1 MRSFTSLSIML
12 LSFLVLNSSTYA
24 EEIHAAVASNFTAPM
39 KDIAKQYEEDSG
51 NKVILSFGSS
61 GKFFAQ
67 IQNGAPFQVFLSAD
81 ENKPDALEKAGLII
95 TGTRFTYAI
104 GALALWSAKP
114 DFIDNNDARLK
125 SGDFNKLALANPKLA
140 PYGVAATEVLEELG
154 LTESTKSKWVMGE
167 NISQTYQFAS
177 TGNTDLGFV
186 ALSQIMSEGRIAKG
200 SSWIIPTDQYSPIR
214 QDAVLLKSAENST
227 AAKELLDYLRSDK
240 ARSIIHSYGYKTE

>member
-1 MRSFTSLSIML
+1 ML
-12 LSFLVLNSSTYA
+12 NTSTYA

-39 KDIAKQYEEDSG
+39 KDIAKQYEEESG

-67 IQNGAPFQVFLSAD
+67 IQNGAPFQIFLSAD
-81 ENKPDALEKAGLII
+81 ENKPDALEKAGLVV
-95 TGTRFTYAI
+95 TNTRFTYAI
-104 GALALWSAKP
+104 GALALWSANP
-114 DFIDNNDARLK
+114 DFIYNNDARLR

-140 PYGVAATEVLEELG
+140 PYGVAATEVLKGLG

-186 ALSQIMSEGRIAKG
+186 ALSQIMSKGRIEKG
-200 SSWIIPTDQYSPIR
+200 SSWIIPSDQYSPIR
-214 QDAVLLKSAENST
+214 QDAVLLKNAENNT
-227 AAKELLDYLRSDK
+227 AAKGLLDYLRSAK
-240 ARSIIHSYGYKTE
+240 ARNIIHSYGYKTE

>member
-12 LSFLVLNSSTYA
+12 LSFLTLNSSTYA

-39 KDIAKQYEEDSG
+39 KDIVKQYEEESG

-67 IQNGAPFQVFLSAD
+67 IQNGAPFQIFLSAD
-81 ENKPDALEKAGLII
+81 ENKPDALEKAGLIV

-104 GALALWSAKP
+104 GALALWSVKP

-140 PYGVAATEVLEELG
+140 PYGVAATEVLEGLG

-186 ALSQIMSEGRIAKG
+186 ALSQIMSEGRITKG

-227 AAKELLDYLRSDK
+227 AAKELLNYLRSDK

>member
-12 LSFLVLNSSTYA
+12 LSFLTLNSSTYA

-39 KDIAKQYEEDSG
+39 KDIVKQYEEESG

-67 IQNGAPFQVFLSAD
+67 IQNGAPFQIFLSAD
-81 ENKPDALEKAGLII
+81 ESKPDALEKAGLIV

-104 GALALWSAKP
+104 GALALWSVKP

-140 PYGVAATEVLEELG
+140 PYGVAATEVLEGLG

-186 ALSQIMSEGRIAKG
+186 ALSQIMSEGRITKG

-227 AAKELLDYLRSDK
+227 AAKELLNYLRSDK

>member
-1 MRSFTSLSIML
+1 MQSKLLSIIL
-12 LSFLVLNSSTYA
+12 LSLLILSPSTYA
-24 EEIHAAVASNFTAPM
+24 EEVYAAVASNFTIAM
-39 KDIAKQYEEDSG
+39 KDIAKQYEEESG
-51 NKVILSFGSS
+51 NKVVLSFGSS

-67 IQNGAPFQVFLSAD
+67 IQHGAPFQVFLSAD
-81 ENKPDALEKAGLII
+81 QNKPDALEKAGFIVPNS
-95 TGTRFTYAI
+95 RFTYAI

-114 DFIDNNDARLK
+114 DFIHNNDTRLK

-140 PYGVAATEVLEELG
+140 PYGIAATEVLENLG

-186 ALSQIMSEGRIAKG
+186 ALSQIMSKGHIEKG

-214 QDAVLLKSAENST
+214 QDAVLLKSAENNA
-227 AAKELLDYLRSDK
+227 AAKGLLDYLRSDK
-240 ARSIIHSYGYKTE
+240 ARNIIHSYGYKTE

>member
-12 LSFLVLNSSTYA
+12 LSFLTLNSSTYA

-39 KDIAKQYEEDSG
+39 KDIVKQYEEESG

-67 IQNGAPFQVFLSAD
+67 IQNGAPFQIFLSAD
-81 ENKPDALEKAGLII
+81 ESKPDALEKAGLIV

-104 GALALWSAKP
+104 GALALWSVKP

-140 PYGVAATEVLEELG
+140 PYGVAATEVLEGLG

-186 ALSQIMSEGRIAKG
+186 ALSQIMSEGQITKG

-227 AAKELLDYLRSDK
+227 AAKELLNYLRSDK

>member
-12 LSFLVLNSSTYA
+12 LSFLTLNSSTYA

-39 KDIAKQYEEDSG
+39 KDIVKQYEEESG

-67 IQNGAPFQVFLSAD
+67 IQNGAPFQIFLSAD
-81 ENKPDALEKAGLII
+81 ESKPDALEKAGLIV

-104 GALALWSAKP
+104 GALALWSVKP

-140 PYGVAATEVLEELG
+140 PYGVAATEVLEGLG

-186 ALSQIMSEGRIAKG
+186 ALSQIMSEGRITKG

-214 QDAVLLKSAENST
+214 QDAVLLKSAKNST
-227 AAKELLDYLRSDK
+227 AAKELLNYLRSDK

>member
-12 LSFLVLNSSTYA
+12 LSFLTLNSSTYA

-39 KDIAKQYEEDSG
+39 KDIVKQYEEESG

-67 IQNGAPFQVFLSAD
+67 IQNGAPFQIFLSAD
-81 ENKPDALEKAGLII
+81 ESKPDALEKAGLIV

-104 GALALWSAKP
+104 GALALWSVKP

-140 PYGVAATEVLEELG
+140 PYGFAATEVLEGLG

-186 ALSQIMSEGRIAKG
+186 ALSQIMSEGRITKG

-227 AAKELLDYLRSDK
+227 AAKELLNYLRSDK